1 MLPELDLTPHLLIK
15 PEDYFGHLVYK
26 SLLLNSSSWMYLT
39 MASEF
44 FRIKGDYVNS
54 INCYKRALYYVP
66 K

>member
-1 MLPELDLTPHLLIK
+1 MLPELDLIQNLLVK
-15 PEDYFGHLVYK
+15 PEDYLGHLVYK

-44 FRIKGDYVNS
+44 FRIKGDY
-54 INCYKRALYYVP
+54 INAIICYKRALYYVP